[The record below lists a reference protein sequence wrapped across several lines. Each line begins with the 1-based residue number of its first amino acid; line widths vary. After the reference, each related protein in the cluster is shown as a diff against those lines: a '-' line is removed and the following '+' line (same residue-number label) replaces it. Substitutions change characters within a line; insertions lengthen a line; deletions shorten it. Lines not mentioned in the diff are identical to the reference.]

1 MASLNRFAIPIQRE
15 LINMRMR
22 RLFFLVPLVISLV
35 ACSEAADN
43 TTSAVGNNQAN
54 STPKTDYNK
63 KIEIIQ
69 RIKTPESA
77 LTILIPKLETEWPSL
92 FTVKS
97 EDELFDRYSFIT
109 WHIDEESK
117 KRLRDNLTKFHPEFQ
132 EYAKLIKDGVLPAKE
147 CKVTNIAVDK
157 YSTDS
162 VSVTAEYDLLLQDGS
177 NKKLVVSLT
186 ADSNFEKF
194 NQRFNTS
201 EGVPL
206 PSSDDKEEELARD
219 FIFSILSN
227 DEIRKLTADELFTL
241 FE

>member
-1 MASLNRFAIPIQRE
+1 
-15 LINMRMR
+15 MRMR
-22 RLFFLVPLVISLV
+22 KLFLLVPLVIGLV
-35 ACSEAADN
+35 GCSAANEN
-43 TTSAVGNNQAN
+43 TSRAVGNNQVN
-54 STPKTDYNK
+54 LTMPKTDYSK

-69 RIKTPESA
+69 HIKTPEST
-77 LTILIPKLETEWPSL
+77 LSILIPKLETEWPSL
-92 FTVKS
+92 FTVKN

-109 WHIDEESK
+109 WHIDEEAQ
-117 KRLRDNLTKFHPEFQ
+117 KRLRDNLTKLHPEFQ
-132 EYAKLIKDGVLPAKE
+132 EYVKLLKEGVLPAKE

-157 YSTDS
+157 YNADS
-162 VSVTAEYDLLLQDGS
+162 VSVTAEYDFLLQDGS
-177 NKKLVVSLT
+177 NKKIKISLT

-194 NQRFNTS
+194 NQRFNTA

-206 PSSDDKEEELARD
+206 PSADKDEELKRD